1 MYEQND
7 ELDIE
12 LQIFFLLQTDK
23 YQYATMIAKPYS
35 YGCDIRSEAIC
46 CRTYAPIPF
55 WQVEGCL
62 GGFGSYP
69 GNDWVSNSGVNWR
82 LISIFGA

>member
-23 YQYATMIAKPYS
+23 YQYTTMIAKPYS

-55 WQVEGCL
+55 
-62 GGFGSYP
+62 
-69 GNDWVSNSGVNWR
+69 
-82 LISIFGA
+82 